1 MSLSVNI
8 SFTPGNHRKMLKDAR
23 DVSTK
28 KPRDFQKLE
37 EDEYDD
43 DDAEDENDKLVAL
56 SRQRGD
62 SKPPEVLED
71 DLPDGVMDKYRSKKK
86 ARKGNGKKT

>member
-8 SFTPGNHRKMLKDAR
+8 SFTPANHRKMLKDAR

-28 KPRDFQKLE
+28 KPRDFQKME

-71 DLPDGVMDKYRSKKK
+71 DLPDGVMEKYRSKKK
-86 ARKGNGKKT
+86 ARKGNGKNS